1 LNINDLGRPGRRK
14 SLTDNELQLLYII
27 AWLLRESAVGY
38 SMNKNT
44 SDTIES
50 LERQLIATQAEVDS
64 LRESVAQLFQLIGS
78 LEVKVAK

>member
-1 LNINDLGRPGRRK
+1 MK
-14 SLTDNELQLLYII
+14 Q
-27 AWLLRESAVGY
+27 
-38 SMNKNT
+38 KT

-50 LERQLIATQAEVDS
+50 LERQLIATQAEVDA

>member
-1 LNINDLGRPGRRK
+1 
-14 SLTDNELQLLYII
+14 
-27 AWLLRESAVGY
+27 
-38 SMNKNT
+38 MNKNT